1 MDIREEM
8 VKERRDIL
16 EKMDDATLARNIVGY
31 FTQNATMPGE
41 GWLKKDGI
49 QLVEAIENN
58 KDNPGF
64 DMNHLYTD
72 EKRTAVIDKFA
83 EVCVKSTRLKN
94 PHVIEGKIA
103 NDMPFPEG
111 EDLGNG
117 KTRYAFTGEA
127 YHVDGT
133 SQDLAAF
140 GQGVMIADIPGKFIE
155 SHPYA
160 LGKNIMVE
168 AVDYS
173 NGKGKNVTYDM
184 YVDMIQGNEFDKEL
198 AQESYTPA
206 MDADIMERITDKF
219 EAYVPP
225 SGNAPT
231 LGGEMARAMN
241 RIGYRYL
248 NDGDKLN
255 DGYGRETVNPA
266 ARFLMAKGSEEVKQA
281 LTEMW
286 APYTGGYFSDY
297 QYEKQLNCLGEALMK
312 QFDDNPDL
320 FTTPNEEDMFNY
332 RDPDEDYDDS
342 FDEEEEYEE
351 DEYEEYEDEEEY
363 DDFADAVD
371 ALDEGS
377 SIEM

>member
-1 MDIREEM
+1 MDIREKM

-16 EKMDDATLARNIVGY
+16 EKMDDATLARSIAGY

-58 KDNPGF
+58 KDNPDF
-64 DMNHLYTD
+64 DMDHLYTD

-117 KTRYAFTGEA
+117 KTRYVLTGEA

-184 YVDMIQGNEFDKEL
+184 YVDMIQGNDFDMEL
-198 AQESYTPA
+198 AQAHYTPN
-206 MDADIMERITDKF
+206 MDVNIMERITDKF

-231 LGGEMARAMN
+231 LGGEMVRAMN

-266 ARFLMAKGSEEVKQA
+266 ARYLMAKGSDEVKDA
-281 LTEMW
+281 LTKMW
-286 APYTGGYFSDY
+286 ALYTGYNMPDDDY
-297 QYEKQLNCLGEALMK
+297 EQMMNDLGEALMK